1 MRKLA
6 LVMLVTV
13 SMMHSSLQVFA
24 ADSELGISLQVLQ
37 GGTGSS
43 ANLNKNN
50 RLWFVI
56 EPGSSGTRDVIINS
70 ASEIPQ
76 RIKLSIAARSQLNG
90 ELRYDSD
97 AVTVVSEWATFSVN
111 DFLLEPGQSKQVSV
125 SISVPKDAAVEVFQ
139 PALLVNSVATV
150 TQEGQYQL
158 PGALQISQGIFLGVG
173 TDEDFKTSF
182 VIDDV
187 FGQISES
194 GKTLQVKISNTGNT
208 PIAIMGD
215 VQLSSAPFFETTIG
229 PLSFRTATIDPGES
243 GFGEIAVGAEVPE
256 DRYRILVRASQGFIT
271 ETREFE
277 KEIDFRDPSQLS
289 VLLIWLAIILISL
302 VVAIFSIRVLRST
315 SPAELGSGK
324 SRRVFPYSR
333 TPKSKPHQE
342 PVFEPVPELETM
354 ITPPAGARLT
364 KAPESSALVAA
375 ANTPLVV
382 EPNLEPITSKPNPA
396 IEPLRTAS
404 TQEPLTVKP
413 EASLEPSA
421 KASWKLPKLTLPPIP
436 KIHLPKLTLP
446 PIPKFQLPKL
456 TLPPI
461 PKFQLPKLTLPPIPK
476 FQLPKWRI
484 PTLPKLKFPKVDF
497 CKVSKA
503 LFAAL
508 PKPKPRPAGI
518 KAIPATEAPL
528 LESQKTSLERRA
540 QGAAPLHSKPAT
552 PAPPRQT
559 SPYVRPTGT
568 STSSAST
575 SDSSPSSGPKPSKR
589 IKLSHTLPVL
599 FLKHVYKLVKKR
611 FFGS

>member
-1 MRKLA
+1 MRKL
-6 LVMLVTV
+6 LVIMLVTF
-13 SMMHSSLQVFA
+13 SALHSSLQVFA

-173 TDEDFKTSF
+173 TDEDFRTSF

-187 FGQISES
+187 FGQSGDS
-194 GKTLQVKISNTGNT
+194 GKTLQIKISNTGKT

-229 PLSFRTATIDPGES
+229 PLVFRTTTINPGES
-243 GFGEIAVGAEVPE
+243 GFGEIAVGDEIPE
-256 DRYRILVRASQGFIT
+256 DRYRILVRATQGAIT

-277 KEIDFRDPSQLS
+277 KDIDFRSLSQLYD
-289 VLLIWLAIILISL
+289 VLTWLAIILISL
-302 VVAIFSIRVLRST
+302 VVAVFSIRVLRST

-324 SRRVFPYSR
+324 SPRVFPYNR
-333 TPKSKPHQE
+333 TPKSKPYQE
-342 PVFEPVPELETM
+342 PVFESVPELETM

-364 KAPESSALVAA
+364 MAPETSALVAA

-382 EPNLEPITSKPNPA
+382 EPNREPKTSKPNPA

-436 KIHLPKLTLP
+436 K
-446 PIPKFQLPKL
+446 
-456 TLPPI
+456 
-461 PKFQLPKLTLPPIPK
+461 FQLPKLTLPPIPK

-497 CKVSKA
+497 SKA
-503 LFAAL
+503 SKDLFAAL

-528 LESQKTSLERRA
+528 LESQQTSLERRA

-552 PAPPRQT
+552 PAPPRPT